1 MRFVLALTVA
11 TALVACSKNK
21 TEVNTPPET
30 GRVATDTVKTTG
42 AKGDSAHTVVTEK
55 AANPTT
61 DTTASAAAAAEV
73 KADSMPHAPTV
84 TPDSAKAPVAPHD
97 SM

>member
-1 MRFVLALTVA
+1 MRLVLALTAAAV
-11 TALVACSKNK
+11 LVACSKNK
-21 TEVNTPPET
+21 TDVNTAPET

-42 AKGDSAHTVVTEK
+42 AKGDSAHTVATEK

-73 KADSMPHAPTV
+73 KADSVPHAPTV
-84 TPDSAKAPVAPHD
+84 TPDSASAPVAPHD

>member
-1 MRFVLALTVA
+1 MRFLLTLTAVAALA
-11 TALVACSKNK
+11 ACSKNK
-21 TEVNTPPET
+21 TDVNATPET